1 MNNSI
6 SRTKG
11 RSSFQFLFSTNHSG
25 TLRLTKTK
33 TQVKKETKGG
43 TCEKLKQADSKDSKK

>member
-11 RSSFQFLFSTNHSG
+11 RSSFHFLFSINHSG

-43 TCEKLKQADSKDSKK
+43 TCEKLKQADSKNSKE